1 MKEYSYRKNLNRGY
15 MKLEVWHRSIDLY
28 TLVWHLL
35 DGNKIDFKVR
45 SEIVNAAQS
54 VSANIAE
61 GYSRRSINEYMQHL
75 YIALGSLSE
84 TLSRLIAFLEAGQIK
99 TEDFEEVDSVHH
111 EIENKL
117 WNLLRSLEQKKTEGT
132 WINKVAEELTEYGD

>member
-45 SEIVNAAQS
+45 SEIANAAQS